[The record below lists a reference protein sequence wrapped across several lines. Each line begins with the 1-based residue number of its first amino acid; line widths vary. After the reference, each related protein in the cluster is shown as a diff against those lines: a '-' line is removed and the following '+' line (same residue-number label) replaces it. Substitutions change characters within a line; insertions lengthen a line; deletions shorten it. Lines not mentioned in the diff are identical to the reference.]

1 MPRRKF
7 VEIAIY
13 NNLIQRTKRRCIT
26 IYIYIFIEINPLDLL
41 RNELLDCW
49 KSVGVTFLFQRIRL
63 FFLFSNDLYH
73 FFLISQHSF
82 LVRYRCTRSHFIFF
96 RSERIRSRFIFLWFW
111 IVLFHGRRA
120 SPFVS
125 VLRQMVRCGNCE
137 TQKERKCLAW

>member
-49 KSVGVTFLFQRIRL
+49 KSVGVTFLFQRIRH
-63 FFLFSNDLYH
+63 FFLFSNDLCIP
-73 FFLISQHSF
+73 FLLNISTF
-82 LVRYRCTRSHFIFF
+82 VRYRCTRSHFIFF
-96 RSERIRSRFIFLWFW
+96 DRREFDRDLYFYDSESFCF
-111 IVLFHGRRA
+111 
-120 SPFVS
+120 
-125 VLRQMVRCGNCE
+125 MVDVHRLSFRYLDKCGNCE